1 MGTYN
6 KGILGPFSGKVGTVV
21 GANWRGKDVMRS
33 LPKKTD
39 RTPTE
44 TQLLQREKFTAVSN
58 FLTPI
63 SNVLSLY
70 YGSGSGELTRRN
82 QAMSYHMKDAVTY
95 VDPNFEILFD
105 KVQISKG
112 DLLGVQN
119 PAASSSSPGEIKFTW
134 ENNSEQ
140 GSAKATDQ
148 LVVVLYSPMED
159 IYYTN
164 GNAATR
170 DAGTVTLTLPAY
182 FSGLEVQVWITFASA
197 TGKSYATSVYL
208 GAVTVS

>member
-33 LPKKTD
+33 LPKKTN
-39 RTPTE
+39 RTPSE
-44 TQLLQREKFTAVSN
+44 TQLLQRELFTAVSG

-63 SNVLSLY
+63 SPVLSLY
-70 YGSGSGELTRRN
+70 FGRKGGEQSRRN
-82 QAMSYHMKDAVTY
+82 QAMSYHMKEAVNY
-95 VDPNFEILFD
+95 VDPNFEILYN

-119 PAASSSSPGEIKFTW
+119 PVVSSPAPGEVKFNW
-134 ENNSEQ
+134 ENNSGQ

-148 LVVVLYSPMED
+148 LVVVLYSPEED
-159 IYYTN
+159 LHHYLLTVAN
-164 GNAATR
+164 R
-170 DAGTVTLTLPAY
+170 DAAGATITMPAY
-182 FSGLEVQVWITFASA
+182 FTGLELQCWITFASA
-197 TGKSYATSVYL
+197 DNKSYATSVYM
-208 GAVTVS
+208 GAVTVQ

>member
-21 GANWRGKDVMRS
+21 GASWRGKDVMRS

-44 TQLLQREKFTAVSN
+44 VQMLQRLKFTTVSE

-63 SNVLSLY
+63 SNVISLY
-70 YGSGSGELTRRN
+70 FGSGSGELTRRN
-82 QAMSYHMKDAVTY
+82 QAMSYHMKEAVNY
-95 VDPNFEILFD
+95 ADPIFEMVYN

-119 PAASSSSPGEIKFTW
+119 PTVAASGANEIEFNW
-134 ENNSEQ
+134 VDNAGQ
-140 GSAKATDQ
+140 GSAKATDK
-148 LVVVLYSPMED
+148 LVVVVYAPAENLYFYSL
-159 IYYTN
+159 
-164 GNAATR
+164 NAATR
-170 DAGTVTLTLPAY
+170 SAQAAVLTLPT
-182 FSGLEVQVWITFASA
+182 FFNGLEVQSWITFAA
-197 TGKSYATSVYL
+197 ADDKAYATSVYM

>member
-63 SNVLSLY
+63 SNVVSLY

-82 QAMSYHMKDAVTY
+82 QAMSYHMKEAVTY
-95 VDPNFEILFD
+95 VNPNFEILFD

-112 DLLGVQN
+112 DLLGIQN
-119 PAASSSSPGEIKFTW
+119 PRASSPAAGDIRFNW
-134 ENNSEQ
+134 EDNSGQ
-140 GSAKATDQ
+140 GSAKNTDQ
-148 LVVVLYSPMED
+148 LIVVLYSPLED

-170 DAGTVTLTLPAY
+170 DAARVTLTLPTY
-182 FSGLEVQVWITFASA
+182 FARLEVQAWITFASA

-208 GAVTVS
+208 GAVAIG

>member
-21 GANWRGKDVMRS
+21 GASWRGKDVMRS

-44 TQLLQREKFTAVSN
+44 VQMLQRLKFTTVSE

-63 SNVLSLY
+63 SNVISLY

-82 QAMSYHMKDAVTY
+82 QAMSYHMKEAVNY
-95 VDPNFEILFD
+95 ADPIFEMVYN

-119 PAASSSSPGEIKFTW
+119 PTVAASGANEIEFNW
-134 ENNSEQ
+134 VDNAGQ
-140 GSAKATDQ
+140 GSAKATDK
-148 LVVVLYSPMED
+148 LVVVVYAPAENLYFYSL
-159 IYYTN
+159 
-164 GNAATR
+164 NAATR
-170 DAGTVTLTLPAY
+170 SAQSAVLALPT
-182 FSGLEVQVWITFASA
+182 FFNGLEVQSWITFAA
-197 TGKSYATSVYL
+197 ADDKAYATSVYM

>member
-33 LPKKTD
+33 LPKKTNH
-39 RTPTE
+39 TPTE
-44 TQLLQREKFTAVSN
+44 TQLLQREKFTAVSD

-63 SNVLSLY
+63 SNVLSLF
-70 YGSGSGELTRRN
+70 YGLGSGELTRRN
-82 QAMSYHMKDAVTY
+82 QAMSYHMKEAVNY
-95 VDPNFEILFD
+95 VDPDFEILFD

-119 PAASSSSPGEIKFTW
+119 PTAVSPGTGQIKFNW
-134 ENNSEQ
+134 DDNSGQ
-140 GSAKATDQ
+140 GSAKPTDE
-148 LVVVLYSPMED
+148 LVVVLYAPAAD
-159 IYYTN
+159 LYYTN
-164 GNAATR
+164 GNAASR
-170 DAGTVTLTLPAY
+170 NVSAVVLTLPAY
-182 FSGLEVQVWITFASA
+182 FAGLEVQAWITFASA

-208 GAVTVS
+208 GAVVIG

>member
-21 GANWRGKDVMRS
+21 GASWRGKDVLRS

-44 TQLLQREKFTAVSN
+44 TQLLQRQKFTFVAE

-63 SNVLSLY
+63 SNVISLY

-82 QAMSYHMKDAVTY
+82 QAMSYHIKQAVEYT
-95 VDPNFEILFD
+95 DPDFVMLYN

-112 DLLGVQN
+112 DLLGIQN
-119 PAASSSSPGEIKFTW
+119 PSVTAVAGSNLAYEW
-134 ENNSEQ
+134 DDNSGQ
-140 GSAKATDQ
+140 GNAKPTDQ
-148 LVVVLYSPMED
+148 LVVVAYAPAGNLYF
-159 IYYTN
+159 TTL
-164 GNAATR
+164 NAAVR
-170 DAGTVTLTLPAY
+170 NDGSATLGLPAY
-182 FSGLEVQVWITFASA
+182 FAGLEVQSWITFAA
-197 TGKSYATSVYL
+197 ADGKSYATSVYM
-208 GAVTVS
+208 GAVTVL

>member
-63 SNVLSLY
+63 SNVVSLY

-82 QAMSYHMKDAVTY
+82 QAMSYHMKEAVTY
-95 VDPNFEILFD
+95 VNPNFEILFD

-112 DLLGVQN
+112 DLLGIQN
-119 PAASSSSPGEIKFTW
+119 PAASSPAPGEIKFNW
-134 ENNSEQ
+134 EDNSGQ

-148 LVVVLYSPMED
+148 LVVVLYSPLED

-164 GNAATR
+164 GNAANR
-170 DAGTVTLTLPAY
+170 DAASVTLTLPTFFA
-182 FSGLEVQVWITFASA
+182 GLEVQAWITFASA

-208 GAVTVS
+208 GAVAIG

>member
-33 LPKKTD
+33 LPKKTN

-44 TQLLQREKFTAVSN
+44 TQMLQRSLFTTVSG

-63 SNVLSLY
+63 SSVLSLY
-70 YGSGSGELTRRN
+70 FGQHGGVASRRN
-82 QAMSYHMKDAVTY
+82 QAMSYHMKEAVDY
-95 VDPNFEILFD
+95 VDPNFEILFN

-112 DLLGVQN
+112 DLLGIQN
-119 PAASSSSPGEIKFTW
+119 PTVGTIVDHKVKFTW
-134 ENNSEQ
+134 DDNSGQ

-148 LVVVLYSPMED
+148 LVVVLYAPAED
-159 IYYTN
+159 LYFTGLN
-164 GNAATR
+164 EGQR
-170 DAGTVTLTLPAY
+170 DAASAVIALPEY
-182 FSGLEVQVWITFASA
+182 FAGLEVQSWITFAA
-197 TGKSYATSVYL
+197 ADNKSYATSVYM